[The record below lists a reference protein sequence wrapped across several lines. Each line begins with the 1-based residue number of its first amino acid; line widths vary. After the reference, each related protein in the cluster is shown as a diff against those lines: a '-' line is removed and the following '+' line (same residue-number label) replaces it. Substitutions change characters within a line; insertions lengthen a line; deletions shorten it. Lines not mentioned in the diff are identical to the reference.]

1 LRAVGIGRIAQHPK
15 EFKVYWVHL
24 LWALFLLVCMLHFW
38 WWEFRLVAI
47 RPWTFPLYL
56 FIALYAVLLFLLCV
70 LHFPEQMT
78 EHASFKDYFYSRKNW
93 FFGLMI
99 LLFLADFG
107 DTLTK
112 GVSYLICWERC
123 TKCGQSVM

>member
-1 LRAVGIGRIAQHPK
+1 V
-15 EFKVYWVHL
+15 
-24 LWALFLLVCMLHFW
+24 HFW
-38 WWEFRLVAI
+38 WWEFRLIAI
-47 RPWTFPLYL
+47 RPWTFPLYW

-70 LHFPEQMT
+70 PHFPEQMT

-93 FFGLMI
+93 IFSLMI

-112 GVSYLICWERC
+112 VGSYLICWERC
-123 TKCGQSVM
+123 TKCGQSLM